1 MFNLAASGPTRDLP
15 YKLTPLAPHQTPLAK
30 NLKCIMSKLWVCRYN
45 VTVTAFQNL
54 GSEAW
59 QSQPA
64 VSLWTT
70 CPTHVPGPLGSLG
83 PYRYICCCTGS
94 YAAWPWIEPLIHWRP
109 HSNNASCM
117 PLQGTTKPSPFDW
130 LAIMSKNQLK
140 CTKQLLCRVN
150 IMSKQKTSSVIMNVL
165 WVYYEWDLPKHL
177 MHFWCAGAIGS
188 FFYYEWC
195 GKWLWVNRAS

>member
-15 YKLTPLAPHQTPLAK
+15 YKLTPLAPHHTPLAK
-30 NLKCIMSKLWVCRYN
+30 NIKCIMSKLWVCRYN

-109 HSNNASCM
+109 HTNNTPCM

-130 LAIMSKNQLK
+130 LAILSKNELK
-140 CTKQLLCRVN
+140 CTKQLLCQVN
-150 IMSKQKTSSVIMNVL
+150 IMSKQKKSSVIMSVL
-165 WVYYEWDLPKHL
+165 WVGLTKTLDAFL
-177 MHFWCAGAIGS
+177 MRRRDWI
-188 FFYYEWC
+188 FFYYELC
-195 GKWLWVNRAS
+195 GKWLWVNPAS

>member
-1 MFNLAASGPTRDLP
+1 MVPIMRSTEDVPKWYPGASRP
-15 YKLTPLAPHQTPLAK
+15 KK
-30 NLKCIMSKLWVCRYN
+30 SNVLWVNYESVDTT
-45 VTVTAFQNL
+45 VTATAFQNL
-54 GSEAW
+54 GSD
-59 QSQPA
+59 
-64 VSLWTT
+64 
-70 CPTHVPGPLGSLG
+70 PGLCWRTRASA
-83 PYRYICCCTGS
+83 TGS

-117 PLQGTTKPSPFDW
+117 PLQGTTKPSPFEW
-130 LAIMSKNQLK
+130 LAILSKNELK

-188 FFYYEWC
+188 FFYYELC